1 MYGCSFASGSGGLEE
16 LSESVF
22 SFVNRRPSEE
32 KRALV
37 GFAAASEP
45 RVLLRALRGGGRRGP
60 VASVAGRGP
69 RGLRGPVGRAE
80 RGASLRGPRGRSS
93 VGRGRAPGESGALK
107 WVMRRAGRVMLLAAA
122 GASAAAAV
130 ARPRRNM
137 VRRSMVGVVG
147 RVVRTPEALWWWVEN
162 VGVTWVGGEGRV
174 SLQHGMSLA
183 SDLAGELMGMVQL
196 GPKMRRDICK
206 WFSSLCDLAAV
217 EEVGVFCSGK
227 SYWMP
232 SLAFHAFWYFEDLEH
247 QFSSSIFFAPRKK
260 KRLININSRSKTFV
274 CFCVVVSGEVHVRL
288 PRNQLH
294 RLLAY
299 DPFFFL
305 SSSRPNTP
313 LLLTLAISTT
323 PLRNL

>member
-1 MYGCSFASGSGGLEE
+1 MGDAKGRPGDIAGC
-16 LSESVF
+16 
-22 SFVNRRPSEE
+22 
-32 KRALV
+32 
-37 GFAAASEP
+37 
-45 RVLLRALRGGGRRGP
+45 RGG
-60 VASVAGRGP
+60 
-69 RGLRGPVGRAE
+69 VGGGGGCEATAE
-80 RGASLRGPRGRSS
+80 YAEHGGCG
-93 VGRGRAPGESGALK
+93 
-107 WVMRRAGRVMLLAAA
+107 
-122 GASAAAAV
+122 
-130 ARPRRNM
+130 
-137 VRRSMVGVVG
+137 G

-162 VGVTWVGGEGRV
+162 VGVTWSEGRV
-174 SLQHGMSLA
+174 SLRHGMSLA
-183 SDLAGELMGMVQL
+183 SELAGELMGMVQL
-196 GPKMRRDICK
+196 GPKMTRDICK
-206 WFSSLCDLAAV
+206 WFSSLCDLATV
-217 EEVGVFCSGK
+217 EEVGVFYSGK

-247 QFSSSIFFAPRKK
+247 LNFLCTSKK